1 MNIFKKL
8 LFLFKRPSVILVTGK
23 GRSCATQA
31 ISKALNPVRDS
42 ENDGE
47 AEARDISNGVKSY
60 PEKGKILI
68 FGSDLSE
75 PKEIE
80 KFSFLLKKSQLPIL
94 VVTHIGDI
102 PADKDFFAGDREET
116 LQIRKLAKILP
127 DRAFLILNFDDETV
141 REIENESLAHSL
153 TYGFQER
160 ADFQASDINLNL
172 TGTNFK
178 MNYEG
183 NIVPFWL
190 KNLFGKEQIYSAL
203 TAICLGVVKNINL
216 VEISQAL
223 GSYES
228 LPGKM
233 RLIKGIKNSSVL
245 DDSENATLFSM
256 IEGLEIL
263 GKIEIEGP
271 ARNAPATTSK
281 MLAGAGGRKI
291 AVLGDVLGIGKYT
304 IEAHETIGEKVAR
317 ASGLLFTVGSRARFI
332 AQGAKNK
339 GMPEQ
344 NIFQFDNIE
353 EAKKALQKE
362 IKKGDLI
369 LVDGSKEMKMGE
381 IVEEIRAS

>member
-1 MNIFKKL
+1 MNLFKKL
-8 LFLFKRPSVILVTGK
+8 IFIFKRPSVILVTGK

-31 ISKALNPVRDS
+31 ISKAL
-42 ENDGE
+42 
-47 AEARDISNGVKSY
+47 KSY
-60 PEKGKILI
+60 PEKGKIKI
-68 FGSDLSE
+68 FESDLSE

-80 KFSFLLKKSQLPIL
+80 KFSFLLKRSQLPIL

-102 PADKDFFAGDREET
+102 PADKDFFAGDRRET

-160 ADFQASDINLNL
+160 AGFRASDINLNL

-263 GKIEIEGP
+263 GKIEVE
-271 ARNAPATTSK
+271 
-281 MLAGAGGRKI
+281 GRKI

-317 ASGLLFTVGSRARFI
+317 VSGLLFTVGSRTRFI
-332 AQGAKNK
+332 AQGAVSK

-381 IVEEIRAS
+381 IIEEIKA

>member
-31 ISKALNPVRDS
+31 ISQVLKLYS
-42 ENDGE
+42 
-47 AEARDISNGVKSY
+47 
-60 PEKGKILI
+60 EKGKIKI
-68 FGSDLSE
+68 FESDLSE

-80 KFSFLLKKSQLPIL
+80 KFSFLLKRSQLPIL

-102 PADKDFFAGDREET
+102 PADKDFFDGDREET

-160 ADFQASDINLNL
+160 ADFRASDININL
-172 TGTNFK
+172 SGTNFK
-178 MNYEG
+178 MNYEE

-216 VEISQAL
+216 VEISQVL
-223 GSYES
+223 RSYES

-256 IEGLEIL
+256 IEAVEIL
-263 GKIEIEGP
+263 GKIENE
-271 ARNAPATTSK
+271 
-281 MLAGAGGRKI
+281 GRKI
-291 AVLGDVLGIGKYT
+291 TVLGDVLGIGKYT

-317 ASGLLFTVGSRARFI
+317 VCDSLFTVGSRAGFI
-332 AQGAKNK
+332 AQGAMSK

-344 NIFQFDNIE
+344 NIFQFDNVE
-353 EAKKALQKE
+353 EAKEALQKE
-362 IKKGDLI
+362 IKKDDLI

-381 IVEEIRAS
+381 IIEEIKA

>member
-1 MNIFKKL
+1 MSIFKKL
-8 LFLFKRPSVILVTGK
+8 IFIFKRPSVILITGK

-31 ISKALNPVRDS
+31 ISKAL
-42 ENDGE
+42 
-47 AEARDISNGVKSY
+47 KSY
-60 PEKGKILI
+60 TEKGKIKI
-68 FGSDLSE
+68 FESDLSE

-80 KFSFLLKKSQLPIL
+80 KFSFLLKRSQLPIL

-153 TYGFQER
+153 TYGFQKR
-160 ADFQASDINLNL
+160 ADFRVSDINLNL

-178 MNYEG
+178 MNYEE

-223 GSYES
+223 GTYES

-263 GKIEIEGP
+263 GKIEVE
-271 ARNAPATTSK
+271 
-281 MLAGAGGRKI
+281 GRKI

-317 ASGLLFTVGSRARFI
+317 VSGLLFTVGSRTKFI
-332 AQGAKNK
+332 AQGAMSK

-381 IVEEIRAS
+381 IIEEIKA

>member
-8 LFLFKRPSVILVTGK
+8 IFLFKRPSVILVTGK

-31 ISKALNPVRDS
+31 ISKAL
-42 ENDGE
+42 
-47 AEARDISNGVKSY
+47 KSY
-60 PEKGKILI
+60 SEKGKIKI
-68 FGSDLSE
+68 FESDLSE

-141 REIENESLAHSL
+141 REIENESSAHSL

-160 ADFQASDINLNL
+160 ADFRASDINLNL
-172 TGTNFK
+172 AGTNFK
-178 MNYEG
+178 VNYEG

-203 TAICLGVVKNINL
+203 TAICLGVAKNINL

-223 GSYES
+223 GSYKS

-233 RLIKGIKNSSVL
+233 RLIGGIKNSSVL

-263 GKIEIEGP
+263 GKIEVE
-271 ARNAPATTSK
+271 
-281 MLAGAGGRKI
+281 GRKI

-317 ASGLLFTVGSRARFI
+317 VNGLLFTVGSRARFI

-369 LVDGSKEMKMGE
+369 LVDGSKEMRMSE
-381 IVEEIRAS
+381 IVEEIKA

>member
-1 MNIFKKL
+1 MNLFKKL

-31 ISKALNPVRDS
+31 ISKAL
-42 ENDGE
+42 
-47 AEARDISNGVKSY
+47 KSY
-60 PEKGKILI
+60 SEKGKIKI
-68 FGSDLSE
+68 FESDLSE

-80 KFSFLLKKSQLPIL
+80 KFSFLLKRSQLPIL

-102 PADKDFFAGDREET
+102 LADKDFFAGDREET

-160 ADFQASDINLNL
+160 ADFRASDINLNL

-178 MNYEG
+178 VNYEG

-223 GSYES
+223 GTYES

-233 RLIKGIKNSSVL
+233 RLIKGIKDSSVL

-263 GKIEIEGP
+263 GKIEVEG
-271 ARNAPATTSK
+271 
-281 MLAGAGGRKI
+281 GKI

-317 ASGLLFTVGSRARFI
+317 VNGLLFTVGSRARFI

-344 NIFQFDNIE
+344 NIFQFDNIK

-369 LVDGSKEMKMGE
+369 LVDGSKEMRMSE
-381 IVEEIRAS
+381 IVEEIKA

>member
-8 LFLFKRPSVILVTGK
+8 IFLFKRPPVILVTGK

-31 ISKALNPVRDS
+31 ISKAL
-42 ENDGE
+42 
-47 AEARDISNGVKSY
+47 KSY
-60 PEKGKILI
+60 SEKGKIKI
-68 FGSDLSE
+68 FESDLSE
-75 PKEIE
+75 SKEIE

-102 PADKDFFAGDREET
+102 PADKDFFAGDRGET

-141 REIENESLAHSL
+141 REIENESLARSL

-160 ADFQASDINLNL
+160 ADFRASDINLNL

-178 MNYEG
+178 VNYEG

-203 TAICLGVVKNINL
+203 TAICLGVAKNINL

-223 GSYES
+223 GSYKS

-233 RLIKGIKNSSVL
+233 RLIGGIKNSSVL

-263 GKIEIEGP
+263 GKIEVE
-271 ARNAPATTSK
+271 
-281 MLAGAGGRKI
+281 GRKI

-317 ASGLLFTVGSRARFI
+317 VNGLLFTVGSRARFI

-369 LVDGSKEMKMGE
+369 LVDGSKEMRMSE
-381 IVEEIRAS
+381 IVEEIKA

>member
-8 LFLFKRPSVILVTGK
+8 IFLFKRPSVILVIGK

-31 ISKALNPVRDS
+31 ISKAL
-42 ENDGE
+42 
-47 AEARDISNGVKSY
+47 KSY
-60 PEKGKILI
+60 SEKGKIKI
-68 FGSDLSE
+68 FESDLSE

-102 PADKDFFAGDREET
+102 PADKDFFAGDRGET

-141 REIENESLAHSL
+141 REIENESLARSL

-160 ADFQASDINLNL
+160 ANFRASDINLNL

-178 MNYEG
+178 VNYEG

-223 GSYES
+223 GSYKS

-233 RLIKGIKNSSVL
+233 RLIGGIKNSSVL

-263 GKIEIEGP
+263 GKIEVE
-271 ARNAPATTSK
+271 
-281 MLAGAGGRKI
+281 GRKI

-317 ASGLLFTVGSRARFI
+317 VNGLLFTVGSRARFI

-369 LVDGSKEMKMGE
+369 LIDGSKEMRMSE
-381 IVEEIRAS
+381 IVEEIKA

>member
-8 LFLFKRPSVILVTGK
+8 IFLFKRPPVILVTGK

-31 ISKALNPVRDS
+31 ISKAL
-42 ENDGE
+42 
-47 AEARDISNGVKSY
+47 KSY
-60 PEKGKILI
+60 SEKGKIKI
-68 FGSDLSE
+68 FESDLSE

-102 PADKDFFAGDREET
+102 PADKDFFAGDRGET

-141 REIENESLAHSL
+141 REIENESLARSL

-160 ADFQASDINLNL
+160 ADFRASDINLNL

-178 MNYEG
+178 VNYEG

-203 TAICLGVVKNINL
+203 TAICLGVAKNINL

-223 GSYES
+223 GSYKS

-233 RLIKGIKNSSVL
+233 RLIGGIKDSSVL

-263 GKIEIEGP
+263 GKIEVE
-271 ARNAPATTSK
+271 
-281 MLAGAGGRKI
+281 GRKI

-317 ASGLLFTVGSRARFI
+317 VSGLLFTVGSRARFI

-369 LVDGSKEMKMGE
+369 LIDGSKEMRMSE
-381 IVEEIRAS
+381 IVEEIKA